1 MTQVARW
8 LMALAAVAESLVS
21 IPLLREHARALTASS
36 TIFEQ
41 RVGESRGVRHAA
53 LYLGVPPQRA
63 LVVIDT
69 ASDWTAVVANS
80 CKTCGNHT
88 DPGYD
93 AAKST
98 AAAYDNCTSFSQCFL
113 CDSARAAC
121 EVQRSYVDGSGWAG
135 AVVTDL
141 AYIGRFDGESSGEIM
156 RTNGVRLTVAA
167 QLSASGPIVTMAEN
181 GIIGFSK
188 ASTTFLAALVA
199 QQRIQRNAFS
209 LCFSASG
216 GTLVLG
222 GSDPSLFAPQSAAT
236 GTVAMLSSTKYL
248 IPLVDVLVGSTST
261 AATSSINSA
270 GLSTLVDSGSSHSY
284 LPNAVRA
291 AFLEAFAAAT
301 NTVFSD
307 TTSYS
312 PDQVASWPTL
322 TLVFAGTATR
332 VQLELSPAKYTFL
345 TANGQYKLGL
355 HFAASGVVGA
365 NAMVDVNVLFDLDA
379 QQVGF
384 TRANCTLT
392 TETTSVLTRAI
403 TPAPSSSGVPSWR
416 ACRLVLAVCVLFS
429 TL

>member
-8 LMALAAVAESLVS
+8 LVALAAVAESLVS
-21 IPLLREHARALTASS
+21 IPLLHEARALSASS
-36 TIFEQ
+36 PMFEQ

-69 ASDWTAVVANS
+69 ASDWTAVVASS
-80 CKTCGNHT
+80 CTTCGNHT

-93 AAKST
+93 TAKST
-98 AAAYDNCTSFSQCFL
+98 TSAYDNCTSFRQCFL

-121 EVQRSYVDGSGWAG
+121 EVQRTYVDGSGWTG
-135 AVVTDL
+135 AAVTDL
-141 AYIGRFDGESSGEIM
+141 AYIGRFSGESSDDIM

-167 QLSASGPIVTMAEN
+167 QLSASGPLVTMAEN

-199 QQRIQRNAFS
+199 QKRIERNAFS
-209 LCFSASG
+209 LCYSASG

-222 GSDPSLFAPQSAAT
+222 GSDPSLYAPSSAAT

-248 IPLVDVLVGSTST
+248 LPLVDVFVGGTST
-261 AATSSINSA
+261 AATSSVDSA

-284 LPNAVRA
+284 LPYAVRTS
-291 AFLEAFAAAT
+291 FLRAFAAAT
-301 NTVFSD
+301 NVAFSD
-307 TTSYS
+307 ATTYA
-312 PDQVASWPTL
+312 PDQSGTWPTI
-322 TLVFAGTATR
+322 TLVFAGTAGR
-332 VQLELSPAKYTFL
+332 VELELPPAKYMYT
-345 TANGQYKLGL
+345 T
-355 HFAASGVVGA
+355 ASGESKFGLRFAESGVIGA

-392 TETTSVLTRAI
+392 TETSTTF
-403 TPAPSSSGVPSWR
+403 
-416 ACRLVLAVCVLFS
+416 RLLLWKAS
-429 TL
+429 PNTA